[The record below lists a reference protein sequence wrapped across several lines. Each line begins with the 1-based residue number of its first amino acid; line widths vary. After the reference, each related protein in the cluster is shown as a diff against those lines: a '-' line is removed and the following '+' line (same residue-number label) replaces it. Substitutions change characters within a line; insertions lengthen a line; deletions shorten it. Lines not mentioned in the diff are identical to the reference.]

1 MKIIGHRG
9 AAGLALENTVE
20 SIHAA
25 IEAGVDAV
33 EFDVRATA
41 DQQLV
46 LIHDKHTG
54 RISHKTH
61 HVHQHT
67 LTALRKMPLLNGQP
81 PATLN
86 EALKAAKQVQVLIEG
101 KESNWAEPLA
111 ALLKKQAKQ
120 LDCKVISFNLQE
132 LYRFKLLMPEVKT
145 YALEHTK
152 PIEVI
157 QSARLLG
164 LHGIDINFWLLNPL
178 TYLLARRRKLDIIVY
193 TVNSPFLAR
202 FLKLFYPHISITTDV
217 PDKLQFLRPQ
227 ANVSSS

>member
-20 SIHAA
+20 SIRAA
-25 IEAGVDAV
+25 IKAGVDAV
-33 EFDVRATA
+33 EFDIRATT

-46 LIHDKHTG
+46 LVHDKHTG
-54 RISHKTH
+54 RISHESL
-61 HVHQHT
+61 HVQQHT
-67 LTALRKMPLLNGQP
+67 LAELRSMLLHNGHP
-81 PATLN
+81 PATLK
-86 EALKAAKQVQVLIEG
+86 EALQAAGKTPIIIEG
-101 KESNWAEPLA
+101 KESKWAEPLA
-111 ALLKKQAKQ
+111 KFLKKQSGE
-120 LDCKVISFNLQE
+120 LHCRVISFNLQE
-132 LYRFKLLMPEVKT
+132 LYRFKLLMPDIPT

-152 PIEVI
+152 SIEAI

-164 LHGIDINFWLLNPL
+164 FNGIDINFWLLNPL

-217 PDKLQFLRPQ
+217 PDKLQFLRKHP
-227 ANVSSS
+227 